1 MVRHHHWS
9 AAWLVLVLS
18 IATAACRGKSDAPAT
33 QPDWGSPAAA
43 KPDEQAPAA
52 PAAPAQ
58 GLWDVSAL
66 VDQVRPV
73 VVSITTK
80 QEISAPA
87 SGFDFFFG
95 VPGGRQRMER
105 VGMGSGFILDPAGH
119 V

>member
-1 MVRHHHWS
+1 MVLAPAPGSLRCQCPPSKLPPAGDEIIVRHHHWS

-73 VVSITTK
+73 VV
-80 QEISAPA
+80 
-87 SGFDFFFG
+87 
-95 VPGGRQRMER
+95 
-105 VGMGSGFILDPAGH
+105 
-119 V
+119 